1 MTRFLLIAFTFFFC
15 SIAQAQQ
22 PYFSKLNINYQSSGI
37 KFQKIYEDPT
47 GILWIGTNEGIIRFN
62 GKTSKLIRLPQQN
75 GHRITAIV
83 GNESYIFASDHKGV
97 LYKINTHLNYT
108 VEHTAY
114 NEDAITALY
123 ISKKN
128 LLVGTASSG
137 ILIYADFKF
146 QRVLDASN
154 ILADN
159 AIHFIKP
166 SNNYIAIGTDAG
178 IHFLDKDFQ
187 IYKLLT
193 AEQGLSDNLIYAA
206 HSDAQDLVVGTHNGE
221 LNQIDPSLKI
231 DVTSFPASD
240 QPIRFILKKNQEW
253 IIISDYGNL
262 QIATQ
267 DFTSVYESKYTQL
280 ESFSTNYEVTDAII
294 DKEGNLIICQNT
306 DQILLADLQFL
317 YTAQHEDVSFEN
329 ISAIHHDLNSRLWL
343 ATKQGLCF
351 HSDQFIPG
359 NKLQFVFKASK
370 DPKTQIICIRERS
383 DGKIWFGMYGAGL
396 GIYDPKTNTNSTILN
411 QADLSDGNIFSICE
425 INDEMWLA
433 TLNGVFITKEI
444 NGRIVFEKN
453 EAINAYS
460 RFIYR
465 IFKDREGRIWL
476 ATDGK
481 GAAYYTDQKIN
492 PIFDTSESIIDVTQD
507 RDGNIWFLNSENEI
521 IIWNNQIIFRQKL
534 RVQRGFAHILAIE
547 ADLNGK
553 VTILAQE
560 GIFSLDS
567 KGNNQLFFPAKNR
580 INSNYLD
587 IITNDENYQWFAL
600 DNALVRFESENNSN
614 RTQPQP
620 IIDHMFVA
628 FQPIDTLTH
637 KFSYRDNHFTF
648 QISALWF
655 KQLEDLDFRYRLFG
669 LDTAWVQTSDAEIV
683 FPKLSPGEYRFELQ
697 AAVNDQWT
705 NCETASY
712 FFQIKKPIWQQWWF
726 IIIGLILAISI
737 VGYSVTYRIKI
748 RESKLA
754 LRQEQTQV
762 QLDTLRNQINPHFLF
777 NSFNALINAIHQD
790 KEVAVDYVEKL
801 SDYYRQ
807 ILENQTKQVILL
819 SEELDLVN
827 NYLFLQKQRFA
838 DNLITSITL
847 DNEVLKTCI
856 PPMTLQLLVENAI
869 KHNSISKSSP
879 LRIEIFNQE
888 NQLFVKN
895 IISPKIHPE
904 KSTGVGLQNI
914 KSRYSLLFSKQ
925 IKVSKSDTH
934 FEVILPII
942 DSTQGHAHIDH

>member
-1 MTRFLLIAFTFFFC
+1 MTRLLLIAFTFFC
-15 SIAQAQQ
+15 ALAQAQQ
-22 PYFSKLNINYQSSGI
+22 PYFYKLNINYQSTGI

-83 GNESYIFASDHKGV
+83 GNESYIFASDDKGI

-137 ILIYADFKF
+137 ILIYNDFKF

-166 SNNYIAIGTDAG
+166 SNNYIVIGTDAG
-178 IHFLDKDFQ
+178 IHFLDKDFKTH
-187 IYKLLT
+187 KLLT
-193 AEQGLSDNLIYAA
+193 AEQGLSDNLVYAA
-206 HSDAQDLVVGTHNGE
+206 HSDTQALVVGTHNGE
-221 LNQIDPSLKI
+221 LNKIDPSFKI
-231 DVTSFPASD
+231 DITSFPASD

-253 IIISDYGNL
+253 IIISDYGKL

-267 DFTSVYESKYTQL
+267 DFTSVYESNYTQL
-280 ESFSTNYEVTDAII
+280 ESYSANYEVTDAII

-317 YTAQHEDVSFEN
+317 YTAQHEGASFEN

-343 ATKQGLCF
+343 ATKQGLCY

-359 NKLQFVFKASK
+359 NKLQFVSKESK
-370 DPKTQIICIRERS
+370 DPKTQIICIRQRS
-383 DGKIWFGMYGAGL
+383 DGKIWYGMYGAGL
-396 GIYDPKTNTNSTILN
+396 GIYNPSTNEHTTISD
-411 QADLSDGNIFSICE
+411 QIDLTDGNIFSICE
-425 INDEMWLA
+425 INEEMWLA
-433 TLNGVFITKEI
+433 TLNGVFIAKEI
-444 NGRIVFEKN
+444 NDKIVIEKN
-453 EAINAYS
+453 EITNAYS
-460 RFIYR
+460 RFIYQ

-476 ATDGK
+476 ASDGK
-481 GAAYYTDQKIN
+481 GAAYYSNQKIN
-492 PIFDTSESIIDVTQD
+492 TVFETSESIIDITQD

-521 IIWNNQIIFRQKL
+521 IIWNDDFISRQKL
-534 RVQRGFAHILAIE
+534 RVQRGFAHILALE
-547 ADLNGK
+547 ADSKGN
-553 VTILAQE
+553 VTVLAQE
-560 GIFSLDS
+560 GIFSMNSNKNDL
-567 KGNNQLFFPAKNR
+567 LFFPAKNG

-600 DNALVRFESENNSN
+600 ENALVRFESENNAS
-614 RTQPQP
+614 RTKPKP
-620 IIDHMFVA
+620 VIDHVFA
-628 FQPIDTLTH
+628 ALQPIDTIKH
-637 KFSYRDNHFTF
+637 QFAYHDNHFSF

-655 KQLEDLDFRYRLFG
+655 KQLDDLNFRYRLIG
-669 LDTAWVQTSDAEIV
+669 LDTVWVQTSDAEVV

-697 AAVNDQWT
+697 AAVNEQWT

-712 FFQIKKPIWQQWWF
+712 YFQIKKPIWQQWWF
-726 IIIGLILAISI
+726 IVLSILLTTSI
-737 VGYSVTYRIKI
+737 VGYGITYRIKL

-790 KEVAVDYVEKL
+790 KEVAIDYVEKL

-807 ILENQTKQVILL
+807 ILENQTKQVILVG
-819 SEELDLVN
+819 EELDLVN

-838 DNLITSITL
+838 DNLITSIIL
-847 DNEVLKTCI
+847 DHHLLKTLI

-888 NQLFVKN
+888 NRLFVKN
-895 IISPKIHPE
+895 TISPKINPE

-914 KSRYSLLFSKQ
+914 KSRYTLLFSKQ
-925 IKVSKSDTH
+925 IEVSKSNTH

-942 DSTQGHAHIDH
+942 DSNHGHAHFDH